1 MPPGQETGHAVPAVP
16 ADPARGFAW
25 SDYVDWLVADR
36 GTLTA
41 VAEELVARQGFAAD
55 VESAERGLRRL
66 RKRNAGG
73 VWGERCLRAFGLP
86 TPVADRIRWMGHYH
100 SRFTDLPVSLGEELL
115 RPWLRPPTSESPARV
130 WLLLAQA
137 NLAIRRRGDPSPHL
151 DQAALVPNPPDAA
164 ACELA
169 LVRAY
174 HLERRDPAAAT
185 AALDAAE
192 AALPADG
199 PDRACLVA
207 RLIDQRAYRLNKPRT
222 GAPDHA
228 AAAALYASIPA
239 DGPLFAQVR
248 RGNGL
253 GWSLLRMGRP
263 DAAEEHARAALRA
276 AGDLG
281 SLRLRAM
288 SLNLLAA
295 VRDDPAIRARA
306 SAIAARLEDEALAVR
321 FRA

>member
-199 PDRACLVA
+199 PTAPAWSPASSTSALTGSTSRGPAPPTTPRPRPCTPPS
-207 RLIDQRAYRLNKPRT
+207 PRT
-222 GAPDHA
+222 GRCSRRSVAATASDGACCAWAVPTPPRSTPAPPSA
-228 AAAALYASIPA
+228 
-239 DGPLFAQVR
+239 PLVTSDRCACA
-248 RGNGL
+248 
-253 GWSLLRMGRP
+253 P
-263 DAAEEHARAALRA
+263 C
-276 AGDLG
+276 
-281 SLRLRAM
+281 
-288 SLNLLAA
+288 
-295 VRDDPAIRARA
+295 P
-306 SAIAARLEDEALAVR
+306 
-321 FRA
+321 